1 VNFFVDNSLSPLVA
15 EGLRKA
21 GHDAA
26 HVRDYG
32 MQKADD
38 EIVFERAAREER
50 TLISA
55 DTDFGAILAT
65 RNVSKPSVILFRLTS
80 RRRPE
85 AQLQMLLSNLSTI
98 ASVIELGSIVVF
110 EETRVRTR
118 PLPIGVGS

>member
-1 VNFFVDNSLSPLVA
+1 MNFLVDNSLSPLVA

-32 MQKADD
+32 MQRADD

-50 TLISA
+50 ALISA

-65 RNVSKPSVILFRLTS
+65 RNVSKPSVILFRLAS

-85 AQLQMLLSNLSTI
+85 AQLEMLLSNLSNI
-98 ASVIELGSIVVF
+98 APMIELGSIVVF
-110 EETRVRTR
+110 EEARVRTR